1 MKAAG
6 VPAVLAHAA
15 QWMAT
20 LRDESAS
27 DADREACRRWRAAD
41 PEHERVYRRLEA
53 LWGDFDSTAAF
64 DSPAAARR
72 ILEQAAARPRR
83 AGRRALG
90 AGALAL
96 LICGMG
102 LWRLAPPAWLLADHH
117 TRVGQWRVI
126 ELDDHSRITLNT
138 DTAIDVRFDAH
149 QRLITLRQGEIL
161 VDVAHE
167 TAGRPFVVRTPD
179 GTAQALGTRYV
190 VRRGDGHTDVT
201 VAESRV
207 RACAQAAEPV
217 CADLAAGQRARLAAG
232 RVDGVGPVDADQA
245 LAWTRRSL
253 VVDNQPLADVLAE
266 LGRYRGGRLQF
277 DAGALQDLRVSGV
290 FPLESPDQAL
300 ASLAVSL
307 PITVSRYTPWLV
319 LVQRR

>member
-1 MKAAG
+1 MTAAA
-6 VPAVLAHAA
+6 VPSVLAHAA

-27 DADREACRRWRAAD
+27 DVDREACLRWRAAD

-53 LWGDFDSTAAF
+53 LWGDFDRAATF

-72 ILEQAAARPRR
+72 ILEQAVRKRR
-83 AGRRALG
+83 TSRRALG
-90 AGALAL
+90 ASALAL
-96 LICGMG
+96 LICGVG
-102 LWRLAPPAWLLADHH
+102 LWRMAPPAWLLADHH
-117 TRVGQWRVI
+117 TRVGEWRVI

-138 DTAIDVRFDAH
+138 DSAIDVRFDSRR
-149 QRLITLRQGEIL
+149 RLITLRQGEIL

-167 TAGRPFVVRTPD
+167 AAGRPFVVETPD
-179 GTAQALGTRYV
+179 GTAQALGTRYA

-207 RACAQAAEPV
+207 RACARAPEPV
-217 CADLAAGQRARLAAG
+217 CADLAAGQRARLAGG
-232 RVDGVGPVDADQA
+232 RVGGAEAVDAEQA

-266 LGRYRGGRLQF
+266 LGRYRAGRLQY
-277 DAGALQDLRVSGV
+277 DAGALAGLRVSGV
-290 FPLESPDQAL
+290 FPLEAPDQAL
-300 ASLAVSL
+300 ASLAASL
-307 PITVSRYTPWLV
+307 PIAVSRYTPWLV
-319 LVQRR
+319 IVRRR